1 MRKLLA
7 MALCGLALSACAVA
21 NNGYSTPALWKV
33 SDADNSVYLLGSFH
47 ALQKSDYPLS
57 PAVNAAYEDA
67 EVLMFEI
74 SPEEMLSPELG
85 LSMQNAARIAN
96 GKTLADIIPQAQWR
110 QVQAW
115 LKANPGIPEALI
127 RQSKP
132 WFAALVISQIEM
144 QKLGFTGEQ
153 GLDRYFMAEAGKS
166 GKPTRGLEAAA
177 AQVRLFDGM
186 SDEVQR
192 QFLAESLKPV
202 TDMTSELTAM
212 HTAWRKG
219 DAVALEKITVKQMR
233 QEYPS
238 LYRTINVDRNNAW
251 IPQIRQFLDQERN
264 DDALVVVG
272 TLHLLGSD
280 GLVQGLKAQGLRVQR
295 IQ

>member
-7 MALCGLALSACAVA
+7 AAVCGLALSACAVA

-57 PAVNAAYEDA
+57 PAVNAAYADA

-74 SPEEMLSPELG
+74 SPEEMLSPDLG
-85 LSMQNAARIAN
+85 LSMQKAARIPN
-96 GKTLADIIPQAQWR
+96 GKSLADSIPNEQWL

-132 WFAALVISQIEM
+132 WFVALVISQIEM
-144 QKLGFTGEQ
+144 QKLGYTGEQ
-153 GLDRYFMAEAGKS
+153 GLDRYFMTEAGKNR
-166 GKPTRGLEAAA
+166 KPTRGLEAAA
-177 AQVRLFDGM
+177 SQVQLFDGM
-186 SDEVQR
+186 SDDVQR
-192 QFLAESLKPV
+192 QFLAESLKPASE
-202 TDMTSELTAM
+202 MTSELTAM
-212 HTAWRKG
+212 HKAWRKG
-219 DAVALEKITVKQMR
+219 DVATLEKITVKQMR
-233 QEYPS
+233 REYPS
-238 LYRTINVDRNNAW
+238 LYRSINVDRNRAW
-251 IPQIRQFLDQERN
+251 IPQIRQFLDQERR

-280 GLVQGLKAQGLRVQR
+280 GLVQGLKAQGFRVQR
-295 IQ
+295 IK

>member
-1 MRKLLA
+1 MRKLLT
-7 MALCGLALSACAVA
+7 MVLCGLLISACAVA

-57 PAVNAAYEDA
+57 PAVNAAFSDA

-85 LSMQNAARIAN
+85 LSMQKAARIPG
-96 GKTLADIIPQAQWR
+96 GKALSDIIPQAQWL

-115 LKANPGIPEALI
+115 LKANPNISAPLI
-127 RQSKP
+127 AQSKP
-132 WFAALVISQIEM
+132 WFVALVISQIEM

-153 GLDRYFMAEAGKS
+153 GLDRYFMTEADKN

-177 AQVRLFDGM
+177 SQVQLFDGM
-186 SDEVQR
+186 PDEVQR

-202 TDMTSELTAM
+202 SEMTSELTAM

-219 DAVALEKITVKQMR
+219 DAATLEKLTVKQMR
-233 QEYPS
+233 RDYPS
-238 LYRTINVDRNNAW
+238 LYRSINVDRNRAW
-251 IPQIRQFLDQERN
+251 IPQIRQFLDHERS

-272 TLHLLGSD
+272 SLHLLGSD
-280 GLVQGLKAQGLRVQR
+280 GLVQGLKAQGLRVER
-295 IQ
+295 LN